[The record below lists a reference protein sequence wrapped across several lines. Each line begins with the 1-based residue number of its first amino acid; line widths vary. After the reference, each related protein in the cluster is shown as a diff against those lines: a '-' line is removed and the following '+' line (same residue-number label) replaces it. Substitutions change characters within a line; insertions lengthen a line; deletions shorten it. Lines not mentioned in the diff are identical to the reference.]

1 MTADVGWVSAAD
13 HMAQHVA
20 QSNLG
25 LDLVKGLFTLTR
37 DDGRRGRGDKTNET
51 PISHMKVLIVESN
64 LDRGLLWKR
73 YIEGQGAIV
82 TQASSQQDAIIALCG
97 GDFDV
102 IVLDVVLDDGS
113 ALAVADFASYRR
125 PEARVIFVTDTSVF
139 SDGSIFAHA
148 TNACAFVQSGA
159 PPEDLVAM
167 VEHHASVGRSLRPL
181 WTEDPA
187 RAAGHN
193 PAQG

>member
-1 MTADVGWVSAAD
+1 
-13 HMAQHVA
+13 
-20 QSNLG
+20 
-25 LDLVKGLFTLTR
+25 
-37 DDGRRGRGDKTNET
+37 
-51 PISHMKVLIVESN
+51 MKVLIVESN
-64 LDRGLLWKR
+64 LNRGLLWKR
-73 YIEGQGAIV
+73 YIERQGANVIQV
-82 TQASSQQDAIIALCG
+82 STQTDAIIALCS

-102 IVLDVVLDDGS
+102 IVLDLVLDDGS

-167 VEHHASVGRSLRPL
+167 VEHHAAAGRVPRPL
-181 WTEDPA
+181 GTTDPV
-187 RAAGHN
+187 RAVACSQSPG
-193 PAQG
+193 